1 MLKREEIS
9 REIVARKRLTGYRS
23 IREVVKLVSEAF
35 GVREEGILGGGD
47 RSNKAR
53 KVALYIAQRYIGLSN
68 EEIGKQFGGIHSS
81 GVSKAVDRVREEMK
95 SDKKLTRLVDEI
107 NLHFKA

>member
-47 RSNKAR
+47 RSK
-53 KVALYIAQRYIGLSN
+53 
-68 EEIGKQFGGIHSS
+68 
-81 GVSKAVDRVREEMK
+81 
-95 SDKKLTRLVDEI
+95 
-107 NLHFKA
+107 